1 MLSFIEHGI
10 WSGPPADPLQASRW
24 GKGKESLI
32 SVPFRAFG
40 GGSPPLNDPM
50 EVARMVLRS
59 LPTPILMA
67 LMVGLTCFVAVL
79 AARAKSSRGGEDAS
93 KTLDLVFAGVYNACA
108 VLVAGGLGAVF
119 WFFLGFNSIPW
130 LPIVGLAL
138 SCVGVWVSVTVESFM
153 RRLDTPE
160 FVQREQTPEGTMRR
174 AIFLHGVMGAT
185 LSFVIFAIGGA
196 RRAGQD
202 GVRPWPPGSPF
213 DVDDEEGEE
222 EGAEEE
228 GAKAENGGVSKES
241 KEGANAEDGGVSKE
255 SKEGAKAEDGG
266 ESKESKEG
274 AKAENG
280 GESKES
286 KEGAKTED
294 GGAAQM
300 TTNNAQKTQEDKK
313 AEALARIK
321 QVEEESRRNP
331 TWVGK
336 ADFDKNNVQ
345 KPAVDGKLGFG
356 TWASTPGKQ
365 DANPPNKVVK
375 KPSALGMAWN
385 TIFK

>member
-1 MLSFIEHGI
+1 MLSFIERGI
-10 WSGPPADPLQASRW
+10 WSGTPADPLKASRR
-24 GKGKESLI
+24 GKGNASLI
-32 SVPFRAFG
+32 SVPFMALG
-40 GGSPPLNDPM
+40 GGSLPLNDPM
-50 EVARMVLRS
+50 ELARMALRS

-67 LMVGLTCFVAVL
+67 LMVGCTCFVAVL

-93 KTLDLVFAGVYNACA
+93 KTLDLVFAGVFNACA
-108 VLVAGGLGAVF
+108 VLVAGGVGAVF
-119 WFFLGFNSIPW
+119 WFLFGFNSIPW
-130 LPIVGLAL
+130 LPIAGLAL
-138 SCVGVWVSVTVESFM
+138 SCVGVWVSVTVESVM

-160 FVQREQTPEGTMRR
+160 FAQREQTPEGTMRR
-174 AIFLHGVMGAT
+174 AIFLHGVMGVT

-202 GVRPWPPGSPF
+202 GARPWPPGSPF
-213 DVDDEEGEE
+213 AVDD
-222 EGAEEE
+222 
-228 GAKAENGGVSKES
+228 KES
-241 KEGANAEDGGVSKE
+241 KEEGGANAEDGGVSKE
-255 SKEGAKAEDGG
+255 SKEEGGANAEDGG
-266 ESKESKEG
+266 VSKEMKEGVNAEDGGVSKEM
-274 AKAENG
+274 
-280 GESKES
+280 
-286 KEGAKTED
+286 KEGVNAED

-321 QVEEESRRNP
+321 QVDRRNP

-336 ADFDKNNVQ
+336 ADIDKNNVQ
-345 KPAVDGKLGFG
+345 KPAVDGKEELGFG

-375 KPSALGMAWN
+375 KPPSALGMAWN